1 MMYFDDVCE
10 RESRLLGVVAN
21 WRHARRRV
29 AQVLLTLAVTGCAG
43 LPGSGDLTKDSPA
56 STKSEAVAQ
65 RAQARWQALIGSDLP
80 AAYEYLSPGTRSTM
94 TYEQYK
100 SHHRVGLYRAAKID
114 SVTCEGEACTVKLTL
129 TYDAKMLKGIVTP
142 VTEKWVIE
150 QGQAWI
156 VELR

>member
-1 MMYFDDVCE
+1 MMHLHGVCE
-10 RESRLLGVVAN
+10 HGSHLSRVVAN
-21 WRHARRRV
+21 WRQSRRTV
-29 AQVLLTLAVTGCAG
+29 AQVLLTLAVAGCAG
-43 LPGSGDLTKDSPA
+43 LPGSGDLTADSSA
-56 STKSEAVAQ
+56 VGKSEAVTR
-65 RAQARWQALIGSDLP
+65 RAQSRWEALIRKDLP

-114 SVTCEGEACTVKLTL
+114 AVTCEADVCTVKLTL
-129 TYDAKMLKGIVTP
+129 TYDAKMIKGMVTP